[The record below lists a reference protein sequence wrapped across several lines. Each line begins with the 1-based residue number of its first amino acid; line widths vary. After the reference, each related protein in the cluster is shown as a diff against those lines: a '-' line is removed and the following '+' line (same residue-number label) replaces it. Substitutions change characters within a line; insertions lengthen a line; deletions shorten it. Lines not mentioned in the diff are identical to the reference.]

1 MMRPSRPAKETHT
14 AVTPPHAQGTGS
26 FAERLNLLFEA
37 CAPEDPDKPGHYVEY
52 TNQQVA
58 DEINRRHGDGT
69 ISAEYIRRL
78 RKPGG
83 PSPTEKY
90 LSPIADFFQV
100 PLDAFKI
107 TGNPSQIAQ
116 KVMEEAQRFVDSKRR
131 QQQEEQEAPDVAV
144 LARAARRL
152 SPANQARAAQYVSK
166 LEQLE
171 QLEHEADG

>member
-1 MMRPSRPAKETHT
+1 M
-14 AVTPPHAQGTGS
+14 TPPHAQGPGS

-58 DEINRRHGDGT
+58 DEINRRHGDDV
-69 ISAEYIRRL
+69 ISSEYIRRL
-78 RKPGG
+78 RKPNG
-83 PSPTEKY
+83 PNPTEKY
-90 LSPIADFFQV
+90 LSVLADFFQV

-107 TGNPSQIAQ
+107 TGKPSEIAQ
-116 KVMEEAQRFVDSKRR
+116 KVMEEAQRFVDARR
-131 QQQEEQEAPDVAV
+131 QQQREEQEAPDIAV

-171 QLEHEADG
+171 QMEHEANG

>member
-1 MMRPSRPAKETHT
+1 MVVPSKPAKEIHT
-14 AVTPPHAQGTGS
+14 AVTQPHAQGPGT
-26 FAERLNLLFEA
+26 FAERLNLLFAA
-37 CAPEDPDKPGHYVEY
+37 CAPEDPERPGHYREFRP
-52 TNQQVA
+52 QQVA

-78 RKPGG
+78 RKEDG

-90 LSPIADFFQV
+90 MSVLADFFEV
-100 PLDAFKI
+100 PLDAFKT
-107 TGNPSQIAQ
+107 TGEPSEVAR
-116 KVMEEAQRFVDSKRR
+116 KVMEEAERFIASRRR
-131 QQQEEQEAPDVAV
+131 QEQEESEAPDVAV

-171 QLEHEADG
+171 QMEHEADS